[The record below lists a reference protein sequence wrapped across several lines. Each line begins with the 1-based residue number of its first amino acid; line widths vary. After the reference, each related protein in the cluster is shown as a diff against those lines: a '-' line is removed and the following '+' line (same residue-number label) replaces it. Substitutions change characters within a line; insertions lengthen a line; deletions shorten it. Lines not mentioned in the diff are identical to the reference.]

1 MHKHVYNKAKCH
13 VCVSVCGCVSEC
25 FEWFRLHLLSPTR
38 TVLSLSIMLLKT
50 LLQQRPSSNLSR
62 EFQCVFCFCCSCCNC
77 CCFCCFVC
85 ILLSACVTFLFVAL
99 CRQGQEKLHLFEITE
114 NCVARFEATPF
125 AVYLPCPLSPPTLL
139 PSLFLAFFFCC
150 FLTCLL
156 WRHNLT
162 VLHNNLHSR
171 TREKTSAWICVS
183 RSDREQRGGVAKFKN
198 ILHMRVLTRNIFNKL
213 DSPSSLS
220 L

>member
-1 MHKHVYNKAKCH
+1 MGACQNASNDFGYI
-13 VCVSVCGCVSEC
+13 C
-25 FEWFRLHLLSPTR
+25 FFPLALFS
-38 TVLSLSIMLLKT
+38 LSLSCCLRRCYNSGPAAICHVNF
-50 LLQQRPSSNLSR
+50 S
-62 EFQCVFCFCCSCCNC
+62 VFCFCYSCCNC

-171 TREKTSAWICVS
+171 TKAKTSAWICVS